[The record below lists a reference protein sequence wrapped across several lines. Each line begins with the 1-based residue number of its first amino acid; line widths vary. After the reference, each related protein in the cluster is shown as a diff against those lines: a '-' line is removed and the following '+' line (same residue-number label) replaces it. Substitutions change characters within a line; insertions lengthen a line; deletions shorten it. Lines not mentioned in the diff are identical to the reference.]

1 MNFIGI
7 DVSQGKSHA
16 TQITDEFEKRRLFLF
31 IIKADLMIYLSTLRW
46 ILA

>member
-16 TQITDEFEKRRLFLF
+16 TQITDEFEKRTFAFNHITLLR
-31 IIKADLMIYLSTLRW
+31 YLYNF
-46 ILA
+46 